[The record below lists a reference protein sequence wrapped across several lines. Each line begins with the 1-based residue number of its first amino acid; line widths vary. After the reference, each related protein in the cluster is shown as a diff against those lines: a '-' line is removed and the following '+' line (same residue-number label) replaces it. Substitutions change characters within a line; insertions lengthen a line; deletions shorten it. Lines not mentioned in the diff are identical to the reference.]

1 MDKSVGGIDM
11 GKIKLILGASIL
23 LLVSAQ
29 VSASIIRFS
38 TISTTADSGLYALV
52 LSDFNSA
59 EAEILRD
66 EYFSGDF
73 LNAEDFSTEQSY
85 PLTPRSLVDLRGLGE
100 RFNGTFYITE
110 VTHQISDSESGYETI
125 FLIQRDQ
132 APLVDRSG
140 NTDISL
146 LLSDIRFGSYTTTQ
160 EGTQI
165 SGVTFSAVPEPP
177 ALLLFGTGLLG
188 LIGVKWRRKAA

>member
-1 MDKSVGGIDM
+1 MD
-11 GKIKLILGASIL
+11 KIKLVLGASVL
-23 LLVSAQ
+23 LLVSTQAN
-29 VSASIIRFS
+29 ASIIRFS

-52 LSDFNSA
+52 LSDFSSV

-66 EYFSGDF
+66 DYFSGDF
-73 LNAEDFSTEQSY
+73 FNAPDFQAEQSY
-85 PLTPRSLVDLRGLGE
+85 PLIPRNPVDLRGLGE
-100 RFNGTFYITE
+100 RFNGTFYITQ
-110 VTHQISDSESGYETI
+110 VTHKISDSESGYETT

-132 APLVDRSG
+132 VPLVDNSG

-165 SGVTFSAVPEPP
+165 SGVTFSPVPAPP
-177 ALLLFGTGLLG
+177 VLLLFLTGLFGLG
-188 LIGVKWRRKAA
+188 LVGRKARMQ